1 MSTRSISSGTSRATR
16 RRARWASAQSPQ
28 SGFSS
33 SRAPTGGPRWVRRRT
48 SASARLISPRITR
61 ARLSPVPERAR
72 WERHRSRVDHV
83 DDPSRRRH
91 PVLFELR
98 AVVDALHGGVADR
111 RGIVDDGLAF
121 LCEPDDDQQMPVRAL
136 EQKAVE
142 LVRRE
147 RDRRD
152 ERDTGL
158 DELLRLRERVKLGDP
173 PSKPRAPAYAT
184 LKGQLPA
191 PL

>member
-72 WERHRSRVDHV
+72 RERHRSRVDHV

-91 PVLFELR
+91 PVLLELR
-98 AVVDALHGGVADR
+98 AVIDALHGGVARR
-111 RGIVDDGLAF
+111 RGIVYDGVAF
-121 LCEPDDDQQMPVRAL
+121 LCEPDDDQEMTGRAL
-136 EQKAVE
+136 EEETVE
-142 LVRRE
+142 LVRSE
-147 RDRRD
+147 GDRCD
-152 ERDTGL
+152 EGDTGL
-158 DELLRLRERVKLGDP
+158 DELLRLAERMKLRD
-173 PSKPRAPAYAT
+173 
-184 LKGQLPA
+184 L
-191 PL
+191 